1 MRRSFL
7 ISFLLAGWVPL
18 AVAAAPAQAA
28 KHRVL
33 ILSGSNNHHWQ
44 ETTPAIQAALEE
56 TGRFQVDVENQV
68 ETLKPGSFAPYALIL
83 SNFNAFGRQPPSSV
97 WDAATR
103 KSFIE
108 HMAKGRGLVVVHAG
122 SSEFYDW
129 PEFQKL
135 ACGNWGPKTH
145 HSAIHVE
152 QVRFTAEASP
162 ITAGLQP
169 FWIRDEFWH
178 DIALA
183 PGIQALATAG
193 DVAEPK
199 DSTVQHPIVF
209 STQAG
214 RARGFAL
221 FLGHDGSVM
230 KNVAWRTLLQ
240 RGTEWAATG
249 KVTLP
254 IPNNWPAT
262 QADAEAP
269 PNPSP
274 AASPADAP
282 APTFSWQQDVSSLAL
297 VRGGK
302 TVWRLV
308 MDAKQPKTCFHPLAT
323 VDGEVLTDFE
333 PADHPWHRGLW
344 WSWKF
349 INGLNYW
356 EEDPVTHA
364 SQGVTELTRVTVKPG
379 ADFAAQ
385 AELCFSYHPPRQP
398 AVLTEVRHLS
408 ISHPDADGL
417 YRIDWTSEFTA
428 GAAAVKLDRTV
439 PAHLGG
445 VSYGGYAG
453 LSLRLAPDLKGWAF
467 RSSGEKNQKPT
478 GKGQSARWADLSGP
492 AAGITIFDH
501 PGNLR
506 HPSPWYLYDTAPC
519 LFFSPAILFNEPIEL
534 APQQSLKLS
543 YRVLVH
549 SQALATAQIETE
561 WRGFTA
567 PAKP

>member
-1 MRRSFL
+1 
-7 ISFLLAGWVPL
+7 
-18 AVAAAPAQAA
+18 
-28 KHRVL
+28 
-33 ILSGSNNHHWQ
+33 
-44 ETTPAIQAALEE
+44 
-56 TGRFQVDVENQV
+56 
-68 ETLKPGSFAPYALIL
+68 
-83 SNFNAFGRQPPSSV
+83 
-97 WDAATR
+97 
-103 KSFIE
+103 
-108 HMAKGRGLVVVHAG
+108 LVVVHAG

-129 PEFQKL
+129 PEFQRL
-135 ACGNWGPKTH
+135 ACGNWGPTTH

-169 FWIRDEFWH
+169 FWIRDEFWQ

-183 PGIQALATAG
+183 PGIKALATAG
-193 DVAEPK
+193 DIAELK
-199 DSTVQHPIVF
+199 DSAVQHPIVF
-209 STQAG
+209 STQSG

-240 RGTEWAATG
+240 RGTEWAGTG
-249 KVTLP
+249 KVTIP
-254 IPNNWPAT
+254 IPKNWPAT

-269 PNPSP
+269 SPSP
-274 AASPADAP
+274 AEAP
-282 APTFSWQQDVSSLAL
+282 IQKLSWVQDNDSLTL
-297 VRGGK
+297 RNGEK

-308 MDAKQPKTCFHPLAT
+308 TDAKQAKTYFHPLAT
-323 VDGEVLTDFE
+323 VDGEVLTGFE

-364 SQGVTELTRVTVKPG
+364 SQGVTELTRATAKPG
-379 ADFAAQ
+379 TDFAAQ
-385 AELCFSYHPPRQP
+385 AELCFSYHPPHQP
-398 AVLTEVRHLS
+398 AVMTETRQLS
-408 ISHPDADGL
+408 IGRPDADGL

-428 GAAAVKLDRTV
+428 GDAAVKLDRTL

-453 LSLRLAPDLKGWAF
+453 LSLRLASGLKGWAL
-467 RSSGEKNQKPT
+467 RSSGDKIHKPG
-478 GKGQSARWADLSGP
+478 GKGQPARWADLSGP

-501 PGNLR
+501 PGNYR
-506 HPSPWYLYDTAPC
+506 PSPWYLYDTAPC
-519 LFFSPAILFNEPIEL
+519 LFLSPAILFNEPIEL
-534 APQQSLKLS
+534 APKKSLKLC

-549 SQALATAQIETE
+549 SQPLTTAQIETE
-561 WRGFTA
+561 WRDFTA
-567 PAKP
+567 PAKS